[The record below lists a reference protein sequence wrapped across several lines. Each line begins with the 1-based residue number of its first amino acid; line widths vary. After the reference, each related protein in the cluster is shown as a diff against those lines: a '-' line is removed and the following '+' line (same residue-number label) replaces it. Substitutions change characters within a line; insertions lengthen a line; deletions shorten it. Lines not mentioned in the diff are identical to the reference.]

1 MIVALRIAPESAQ
14 GGEGGWRI
22 QRPRVPREIRAD
34 FARVVLTAAA
44 AWAVGAGL
52 FLSVIPSY
60 AADLLKTENLAL
72 LGAVT
77 AIILATSCVA
87 QVLVRNG
94 APPVEAQAGG
104 LGLLALGLLALVLAT
119 PLHVV
124 ALLIIGAVLAGAGHG
139 LAFLAAQDN
148 LTRIAPEE
156 QRAEVSAAFYVCIYL
171 GYTYGTP
178 DAARSPLTL
187 EELRRLEQ
195 AVGLTDE
202 DEPDL
207 RRAGEVLAPQAAD
220 MVDAWRAMLAEFP
233 HLASY
238 SAKPDGTPNPE

>member
-1 MIVALRIAPESAQ
+1 M
-14 GGEGGWRI
+14 
-22 QRPRVPREIRAD
+22 
-34 FARVVLTAAA
+34 
-44 AWAVGAGL
+44 
-52 FLSVIPSY
+52 
-60 AADLLKTENLAL
+60 KTENLAL